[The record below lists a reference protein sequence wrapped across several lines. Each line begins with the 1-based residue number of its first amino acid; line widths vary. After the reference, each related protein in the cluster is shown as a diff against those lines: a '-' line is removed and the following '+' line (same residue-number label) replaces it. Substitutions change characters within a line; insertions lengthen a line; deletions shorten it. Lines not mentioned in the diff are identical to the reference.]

1 MTQHTSSPQDVPL
14 APLWADVVEAREEV
28 AVMRGARMAAHPS
41 ASVARSK
48 LLGALE
54 LYAVALAASGRP
66 LPYKLRD
73 ELFLCRA
80 LEAARFVRR

>member
-1 MTQHTSSPQDVPL
+1 MTQRTSSSHHLIQL

-28 AVMRGARMAAHPS
+28 AELRRARMAAHPS
-41 ASVARSK
+41 SSTARSK

-54 LYAVALAASGRP
+54 VYAVALASAGRP

-73 ELFLCRA
+73 ELFL
-80 LEAARFVRR
+80 ARELAKRRGY